1 MWAEIKRLKPI
12 ERQPDGN
19 LPRLTPQQAIIVRK
33 AVRQCCNYAE
43 GECLLLDDGEG
54 QVCPQSISS
63 TLNCRYFRNAVLPA
77 NPKLEKEIFGIR
89 ANRRCKICGS
99 YFVGGSGSANIAPTV
114 LPLYIAN
121 RKLIRP
127 KAAVERRQITTKKS
141 LQCKHF
147 FLITKDE
154 CMFSR

>member
-19 LPRLTPQQAIIVRK
+19 LPRLTPQQTIVIRK
-33 AVRQCCNYAE
+33 AVRQCCNYSE

-54 QVCPQSISS
+54 QVCPQAISS

-77 NPKLEKEIFGIR
+77 NPKLEKEILGIR

-99 YFVGGSGSANIAPTV
+99 YFIGGSGNAKYCARCAAAV
-114 LPLYIAN
+114 H
-121 RKLIRP
+121 RKQ
-127 KAAVERRQITTKKS
+127 KAACARKQRSGVDK
-141 LQCKHF
+141 
-147 FLITKDE
+147 
-154 CMFSR
+154 

>member
-19 LPRLTPQQAIIVRK
+19 LPRLTPQQAIIIRK

-99 YFVGGSGSANIAPTV
+99 YFVGGSGRAKYCTNCA
-114 LPLYIAN
+114 
-121 RKLIRP
+121 
-127 KAAVERRQITTKKS
+127 AAVHRKQKAEYARKRRSSVDK
-141 LQCKHF
+141 
-147 FLITKDE
+147 
-154 CMFSR
+154 

>member
-77 NPKLEKEIFGIR
+77 NPKLEKEISEFGR
-89 ANRRCKICGS
+89 TGAVR
-99 YFVGGSGSANIAPTV
+99 SAAPISLAAREVPNIAPTV

-121 RKLIRP
+121 RKLNTPESGGR
-127 KAAVERRQITTKKS
+127 A
-141 LQCKHF
+141 
-147 FLITKDE
+147 
-154 CMFSR
+154 